1 MASFNARSGAIYFE
15 HRGARANARVL
26 FIHGLG
32 CQLVQWPDSLIA
44 GLVATGLCAV
54 TFDNRDAGLSNGPEG
69 PPPSLEALMATGAD
83 ALTPDYTLSDM
94 AQDAVDLLD
103 HLGQA
108 GAHVVGVSMGGMIG
122 QRLAIEHP
130 NRVYSLTSIMSSTGN
145 PALPEPSEDAMAA
158 AMALTD
164 DNVETAVAH
173 GIRAARVFAGRHF
186 DSRQN
191 GMARFTERAVARA
204 FRPHGVVRQ
213 YAAIVAD
220 GDRRAALAK
229 LTVPTLVIHGAADP
243 LVPVAA
249 GKDTAASV
257 PDAHYIEL
265 DQLGHDLSEPV
276 IPAIV
281 DAIAAHVH
289 AVEVSR

>member
-1 MASFNARSGAIYFE
+1 
-15 HRGARANARVL
+15 
-26 FIHGLG
+26 
-32 CQLVQWPDSLIA
+32 
-44 GLVATGLCAV
+44 
-54 TFDNRDAGLSNGPEG
+54 
-69 PPPSLEALMATGAD
+69 
-83 ALTPDYTLSDM
+83 
-94 AQDAVDLLD
+94 
-103 HLGQA
+103 
-108 GAHVVGVSMGGMIG
+108 MGGMIG

-191 GMARFTERAVARA
+191 GMARFAERAVARA